1 LKSVVRSAVTVV
13 RTARRSRYILAALL
27 AAGSG
32 VLITPQVAHAAAIS
46 CNNTSLISA
55 ITTANTTVGGGTVT
69 LPTGCTFTL
78 TAANNTVQGDNGLP
92 VITNNVTIN
101 GNGATI
107 KRASSAP
114 NFRFFLVDNVAPG
127 GNLTLNS
134 LTLSN
139 GVAPVTT
146 EGHGGGAIMN
156 RRRLTVTHVTF
167 ANNVDLIPGSAGGG
181 AIDNHDGGMATISK
195 STFISNRAEEG
206 GAVENEATQAGAF
219 LNISQSTFSNNTATK
234 YGGGGVENQPG
245 GADTLTA
252 DTFVGNT
259 ALEGGGIANGGTM
272 TVTNSTLAN
281 NTARRNG
288 GGGIQNYGTIAIQ
301 QTTLSGNSGAGG
313 GADIHTYIPSRAT
326 VTTRVTQS
334 IVANGVSGA
343 NCSGSGPITD
353 GGYNLD
359 AGASCGFSA
368 ANHSL
373 SNTQPQ
379 LEALASNG
387 GPTQTM
393 ALPATSPAVD
403 AIPSSVRG
411 CTGSTDQ
418 RGVARPQGA
427 GCDIGAYELIVT
439 SGKYIPAQRARGLA

>member
-1 LKSVVRSAVTVV
+1 LESVVRSPVTVV
-13 RTARRSRYILAALL
+13 RTARRSRYILAALV
-27 AAGSG
+27 AAGSA

-107 KRASSAP
+107 KRASGAP

-167 ANNVDLIPGSAGGG
+167 VNNVDLIPGSAGGG
-181 AIDNHDGGMATISK
+181 AIDNHDGGQATISK

-245 GADTLTA
+245 GNDALTA

-272 TVTNSTLAN
+272 TLTNSTLDN
-281 NTARRNG
+281 NTQKGNG
-288 GGGIQNYGTIAIQ
+288 GGGIQNYGAITIA
-301 QTTLSGNSGAGG
+301 QTTLSGNGGPGG
-313 GADIHTYIPSRAT
+313 GANLHTYVPSGT
-326 VTTRVTQS
+326 SVITTVTQS
-334 IVANGVSGA
+334 IIANGVTSS
-343 NCSGSGPITD
+343 NCSGSGAITD
-353 GGYNLD
+353 NGYNLD
-359 AGASCGFSA
+359 TGVSCGFSA
-368 ANHSL
+368 ASHSL
-373 SNTQPQ
+373 SNTQP
-379 LEALASNG
+379 LLKALASNG

-393 ALPATSPAVD
+393 ALPAASPAVD
-403 AIPSSVRG
+403 AIPATVSG
-411 CTGSTDQ
+411 CSGSTDQ
-418 RGVARPQGA
+418 RGVSRPQGS
-427 GCDIGAYELIVT
+427 GCDLGAYERQ
-439 SGKYIPAQRARGLA
+439 G